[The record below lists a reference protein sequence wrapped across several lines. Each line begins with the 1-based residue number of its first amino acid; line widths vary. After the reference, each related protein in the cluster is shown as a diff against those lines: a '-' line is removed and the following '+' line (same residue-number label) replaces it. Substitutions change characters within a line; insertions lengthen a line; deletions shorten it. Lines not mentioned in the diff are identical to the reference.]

1 MIVMAQK
8 LEVDTS
14 NPLEIKM
21 TRVFNAPRKLVYRA
35 MSEPELVKKW
45 LGGTCERARVISVEM
60 DVRVGGTYKNVFGT
74 PDGGSFTFTG
84 TYKEVS
90 EERVVHTEVFNDQPG
105 GALVINTLTEVNG
118 KTTLV
123 AIMRFETQE
132 IRDMVLGTGMAV
144 GAGES
149 YDALDELLQTL

>member
-1 MIVMAQK
+1 MATK
-8 LEVDTS
+8 LEVDTT

-21 TRVFNAPRKLVYRA
+21 TRVFNAPRRLVYRA

-45 LGGTCERARVISVEM
+45 LGGTCERSKVVSVEM
-60 DVRVGGTYKNVFGT
+60 DVRVGGTYKQVFAL
-74 PDGGSFTFTG
+74 PDGGRFTFTG
-84 TYKEVS
+84 TYQEVS
-90 EERVVHTEVFNDQPG
+90 EEKVVHTEVFNDEPP

-123 AIMRFETQE
+123 VIMRFETQE
-132 IRDMVLGTGMAV
+132 IRDMVVGTGMAD

-149 YDALDELLQTL
+149 YDSLDELLKTL